1 MITLQCSSAES
12 TLCCLGNR
20 APLRPRFGANAAVDH
35 LQAQGDMTKEQEAK
49 LKVQVGELLETTLAV
64 GEHAVV

>member
-1 MITLQCSSAES
+1 M
-12 TLCCLGNR
+12 
-20 APLRPRFGANAAVDH
+20 PRFGANAAVDH